1 MGQIAVY
8 ANVAV
13 YANCK
18 KTLLLI
24 ALSHNSYVCLNVVA
38 WSARKQRG
46 NFLYKFIKVERV
58 GAVEVITLNRPEVMN
73 AWHMPMRNE
82 VLKALNAAKKSPGV
96 GAIVLTGTG
105 KDAFCAG
112 QDLDEARK
120 FDPARAKLWVE
131 EWRILYEGVRRLDIP
146 VVCALNGLAA
156 GSAFQV
162 ALLTDYRIGHDK
174 ITMGQPEINSGIVSA
189 LGFWILREIVG
200 LSHAIEFIL
209 TGRMLSAMECE
220 RFGLLHRIVPQDEVL
235 SSAIAMAKKLAA
247 KPPVA
252 MRLNK
257 QLMREATQAGFD
269 KAFGVA
275 TERHH
280 TSFSSREPQHKMNQ
294 FYEVRGKSV
303 AKGPKPKKPKSK
315 RSK

>member
-1 MGQIAVY
+1 M
-8 ANVAV
+8 
-13 YANCK
+13 
-18 KTLLLI
+18 
-24 ALSHNSYVCLNVVA
+24 
-38 WSARKQRG
+38 
-46 NFLYKFIKVERV
+46 YKFIKVRQV

-82 VLKALNAAKKSPGV
+82 LLKALGAARKSREV

-131 EWRILYEGVRRLDIP
+131 EWRILYEAVRRLDIP

-200 LSHAIEFIL
+200 LSRAIELIL
-209 TGRMLSAMECE
+209 TGRMLSADGMRALRAPAPDRAGRRSAVVRHRHGEKT
-220 RFGLLHRIVPQDEVL
+220 RRQTAGRDAAQQAVDARSDAAGLRQ
-235 SSAIAMAKKLAA
+235 
-247 KPPVA
+247 
-252 MRLNK
+252 
-257 QLMREATQAGFD
+257 
-269 KAFGVA
+269 GV
-275 TERHH
+275 R
-280 TSFSSREPQHKMNQ
+280 SRDGAPSHQFLEP
-294 FYEVRGKSV
+294 
-303 AKGPKPKKPKSK
+303 
-315 RSK
+315 

>member
-1 MGQIAVY
+1 MCSYAV
-8 ANVAV
+8 
-13 YANCK
+13 
-18 KTLLLI
+18 
-24 ALSHNSYVCLNVVA
+24 
-38 WSARKQRG
+38 ARCRRAAKG
-46 NFLYKFIKVERV
+46 KFLYKFIKVQRV

-73 AWHMPMRNE
+73 AWHMSMRNE
-82 VLKALNAAKKSPGV
+82 LLTALNAAKKSSGV
-96 GAIVLTGTG
+96 GAIVLTGAG

-120 FDPARAKLWVE
+120 FDPVRARLWVE
-131 EWRILYEGVRRLDIP
+131 EWRILYEGVRCLDIP

-200 LSHAIEFIL
+200 LSRAVEFIL

-280 TSFSSREPQHKMNQ
+280 TSFSSREPQHKMDQ
-294 FYEVRGKSV
+294 FYEVRGKKA
-303 AKGPKPKKPKSK
+303 AKSLKVKGK
-315 RSK
+315 RAIRGLSAR

>member
-1 MGQIAVY
+1 
-8 ANVAV
+8 
-13 YANCK
+13 
-18 KTLLLI
+18 
-24 ALSHNSYVCLNVVA
+24 
-38 WSARKQRG
+38 
-46 NFLYKFIKVERV
+46 LYKFIKVERK
-58 GAVEVITLNRPEVMN
+58 GAVEIITLNRPKVMN

-82 VLKALNAAKKSPGV
+82 VLKALTAAKKSARV
-96 GAIVLTGTG
+96 GAIVLTGAG

-120 FDPARAKLWVE
+120 FDPARSKLWVE
-131 EWRILYEGVRRLDIP
+131 EWRILYEGVRTLDIP

-174 ITMGQPEINSGIVSA
+174 VTMGQPEINSGIVSA

-200 LSHAIEFIL
+200 LSRAIELIL

-220 RFGLLHRIVPQDEVL
+220 RFGLMHRIVPEDEVL
-235 SSAIAMAKKLAA
+235 PSAIAMAQKLAA

-269 KAFGVA
+269 NAFGVA
-275 TERHH
+275 TVRHH
-280 TSFSSREPQHKMNQ
+280 TSFSSHEPQHMMDK
-294 FYEVRGKSV
+294 FYEVRGKLV
-303 AKGPKPKKPKSK
+303 ARRASPAKARGRRGK
-315 RSK
+315 

>member
-1 MGQIAVY
+1 M
-8 ANVAV
+8 
-13 YANCK
+13 
-18 KTLLLI
+18 
-24 ALSHNSYVCLNVVA
+24 
-38 WSARKQRG
+38 
-46 NFLYKFIKVERV
+46 YKFIKVRQV
-58 GAVEVITLNRPEVMN
+58 GAVEIITLNRPEVMN

-82 VLKALNAAKKSPGV
+82 LLKALGAARKSKKT

-105 KDAFCAG
+105 RVAFCAG

-131 EWRILYEGVRRLDIP
+131 EWRILYEAVRRLDIP

-200 LSHAIEFIL
+200 LSRAI
-209 TGRMLSAMECE
+209 ECE
-220 RFGLLHRIVPQDEVL
+220 RFGLLHRIVPEDEVL
-235 SSAIAMAKKLAA
+235 SSAIDMAKKLAA

-257 QLMREATQAGFD
+257 QLMREATQPGFD

-280 TSFSSREPQHKMNQ
+280 TSFATHEPQHKMDE
-294 FYEVRGKSV
+294 FYEVRGRKV
-303 AKGPKPKKPKSK
+303 AKPGKLKDK
-315 RSK
+315 RAKGKRGK

>member
-1 MGQIAVY
+1 M
-8 ANVAV
+8 
-13 YANCK
+13 
-18 KTLLLI
+18 
-24 ALSHNSYVCLNVVA
+24 
-38 WSARKQRG
+38 
-46 NFLYKFIKVERV
+46 YKFITIQRV
-58 GAVEVITLNRPEVMN
+58 GSVEVITLNRPQVMN

-82 VLKALNAAKKSPGV
+82 LLKALTAARKSTRV
-96 GAIVLTGTG
+96 RAVVLTGAG

-120 FDPARAKLWVE
+120 FDPARSKVWVE

-174 ITMGQPEINSGIVSA
+174 VTMGQPEINSGIVSA

-200 LSHAIEFIL
+200 LSRAIELIL

-220 RFGLLHRIVPQDEVL
+220 RFGLLHRIVPEDEVL
-235 SSAIAMAKKLAA
+235 SSSIATAQKLAA

-269 KAFGVA
+269 QAFGVA
-275 TERHH
+275 TERHY
-280 TSFSSREPQHKMNQ
+280 TSFSSREPQHMMDQ
-294 FYEVRGKSV
+294 FYEVRGKLV
-303 AKGPKPKKPKSK
+303 ARRAGPLKRKSGGGT
-315 RSK
+315 

>member
-1 MGQIAVY
+1 M
-8 ANVAV
+8 
-13 YANCK
+13 
-18 KTLLLI
+18 
-24 ALSHNSYVCLNVVA
+24 
-38 WSARKQRG
+38 
-46 NFLYKFIKVERV
+46 YKFIKTDLV
-58 GAVEVITLNRPEVMN
+58 GAVQVITLNRPEVMN

-82 VLKALNAAKKSPGV
+82 VLHALTAAKKSKSV
-96 GAIVLTGTG
+96 RAIVLTGTG

-220 RFGLLHRIVPQDEVL
+220 RFGLLHRIVPEDEVL
-235 SSAIAMAKKLAA
+235 SSAIDMAKKLAA

-257 QLMREATQAGFD
+257 QLMREATQVGFD

-280 TSFSSREPQHKMNQ
+280 TSFSSHEPQHQMDQ
-294 FYEVRGKSV
+294 FYEVRGKQAV
-303 AKGPKPKKPKSK
+303 KPRKPPGK
-315 RSK
+315 RGK

>member
-1 MGQIAVY
+1 LYQFI
-8 ANVAV
+8 NV
-13 YANCK
+13 
-18 KTLLLI
+18 
-24 ALSHNSYVCLNVVA
+24 
-38 WSARKQRG
+38 R
-46 NFLYKFIKVERV
+46 RV
-58 GAVEVITLNRPEVMN
+58 GAVEIITLNRPEVMN

-82 VLKALNAAKKSPGV
+82 LLKALSVARKSRDV

-105 KDAFCAG
+105 KVAFCAG

-131 EWRILYEGVRRLDIP
+131 EWRILYEAVRKLDIP

-200 LSHAIEFIL
+200 LSRAIELIL
-209 TGRMLSAMECE
+209 TGRMISAMECE
-220 RFGLLHRIVPQDEVL
+220 RFGLLHRIVPEDEVL
-235 SSAIAMAKKLAA
+235 SSAIDMAKKLAA

-257 QLMREATQAGFD
+257 QLMREATQPGFD

-280 TSFSSREPQHKMNQ
+280 TSFSSHEPQHKMDE
-294 FYEVRGKSV
+294 FYEVRGRKVTSPGVSKGKS
-303 AKGPKPKKPKSK
+303 AKGK
-315 RSK
+315 RGK

>member
-1 MGQIAVY
+1 MYGLFIY
-8 ANVAV
+8 RRRANVAGELHAGAFADSV
-13 YANCK
+13 
-18 KTLLLI
+18 I
-24 ALSHNSYVCLNVVA
+24 DSYTGRFTRGHA
-38 WSARKQRG
+38 DPARAAQGKR
-46 NFLYKFIKVERV
+46 LYKFIKVKRV

-82 VLKALNAAKKSPGV
+82 VLKALAAAKKSSSV

-120 FDPARAKLWVE
+120 FDPARSKLWVE
-131 EWRILYEGVRRLDIP
+131 EWRILYEAVRGLDIP
-146 VVCALNGLAA
+146 IVCALNGLAA

-235 SSAIAMAKKLAA
+235 SVAIATAKKLAA

-280 TSFSSREPQHKMNQ
+280 TSFSSREPQHMMDQ
-294 FYEVRGKSV
+294 FYVVRGKKV
-303 AKGPKPKKPKSK
+303 RGAAKPKSK

>member
-1 MGQIAVY
+1 MYQ
-8 ANVAV
+8 
-13 YANCK
+13 
-18 KTLLLI
+18 
-24 ALSHNSYVCLNVVA
+24 
-38 WSARKQRG
+38 
-46 NFLYKFIKVERV
+46 FIKIRRV
-58 GAVEVITLNRPEVMN
+58 GAVEIITLNRPEVMN

-82 VLKALNAAKKSPGV
+82 LLKALGAARKSRKV

-120 FDPARAKLWVE
+120 FDPARSKLWVE
-131 EWRILYEGVRRLDIP
+131 EWRILYEAVRRLDIP

-200 LSHAIEFIL
+200 LSRAIELIL

-220 RFGLLHRIVPQDEVL
+220 RFSLLHRIVPEDEVL
-235 SSAIAMAKKLAA
+235 SSAIDMAKKLAA

-257 QLMREATQAGFD
+257 QRFREVTEAGFRD
-269 KAFGVA
+269 CLEAGMRIQRESFA
-275 TERHH
+275 TGEPARMMEE
-280 TSFSSREPQHKMNQ
+280 FFASR
-294 FYEVRGKSV
+294 
-303 AKGPKPKKPKSK
+303 ASK
-315 RSK
+315 QT

>member
-1 MGQIAVY
+1 MYQFI
-8 ANVAV
+8 NV
-13 YANCK
+13 
-18 KTLLLI
+18 
-24 ALSHNSYVCLNVVA
+24 
-38 WSARKQRG
+38 R
-46 NFLYKFIKVERV
+46 RV
-58 GAVEVITLNRPEVMN
+58 GAVEIITLNRPEVMN

-82 VLKALNAAKKSPGV
+82 LLKALSVARKSRDV

-105 KDAFCAG
+105 KVAFCAG

-131 EWRILYEGVRRLDIP
+131 EWRILYEAVRRLDIP

-200 LSHAIEFIL
+200 LSRAIELIL
-209 TGRMLSAMECE
+209 TGRMISAMECE
-220 RFGLLHRIVPQDEVL
+220 RFGLLHRIVPEDEVL
-235 SSAIAMAKKLAA
+235 SSAIDMAKKLAA

-257 QLMREATQAGFD
+257 QLMREATQPGFD

-280 TSFSSREPQHKMNQ
+280 TSFSSHEPQHKMDE
-294 FYEVRGKSV
+294 FYEVRGRK
-303 AKGPKPKKPKSK
+303 AARAGKPKGK
-315 RSK
+315 RGKQ

>member
-1 MGQIAVY
+1 MYQ
-8 ANVAV
+8 
-13 YANCK
+13 
-18 KTLLLI
+18 
-24 ALSHNSYVCLNVVA
+24 
-38 WSARKQRG
+38 
-46 NFLYKFIKVERV
+46 FINLRRV
-58 GAVEVITLNRPEVMN
+58 GAVEIITLNRPEVMN

-82 VLKALNAAKKSPGV
+82 LLKALGVARKSRDV

-105 KDAFCAG
+105 KVAFCAG

-131 EWRILYEGVRRLDIP
+131 EWRILYEAVRRLDIP

-200 LSHAIEFIL
+200 LSRAIELIL
-209 TGRMLSAMECE
+209 TGRMISAMECE
-220 RFGLLHRIVPQDEVL
+220 RFGLLHRIVPEDEVL
-235 SSAIAMAKKLAA
+235 SSAIDMAKKLAA

-257 QLMREATQAGFD
+257 QLMREATQPGFD

-280 TSFSSREPQHKMNQ
+280 TSFSSHEPQHKMDE
-294 FYEVRGKSV
+294 FYEVRGRK
-303 AKGPKPKKPKSK
+303 AARAGKPKGK
-315 RSK
+315 RGKQDS

>member
-1 MGQIAVY
+1 MPAR
-8 ANVAV
+8 A
-13 YANCK
+13 
-18 KTLLLI
+18 
-24 ALSHNSYVCLNVVA
+24 ALGTY
-38 WSARKQRG
+38 
-46 NFLYKFIKVERV
+46 LYKFIKVQRV
-58 GAVEVITLNRPEVMN
+58 GAVEVITLNRPDVMN

-82 VLKALNAAKKSPGV
+82 LLKALAAVKKSPRV
-96 GAIVLTGTG
+96 GAVVLTGAG
-105 KDAFCAG
+105 KQAFCAG

-131 EWRILYEGVRRLDIP
+131 EWRILYEAVRRLDIP

-162 ALLTDYRIGHDK
+162 VLLTDYRIGHDK

-200 LSHAIEFIL
+200 LSRAVELIL
-209 TGRMLSAMECE
+209 TGRMISAIECE
-220 RFGLLHRIVPQDEVL
+220 RLGLLHRIVPQDEVL
-235 SSAIAMAKKLAA
+235 SSAIATAKSLAA

-280 TSFSSREPQHKMNQ
+280 TSFSSREPQHKMDE
-294 FYEVRGKSV
+294 FYEVRGKRPGP
-303 AKGPKPKKPKSK
+303 AKKKRKSK
-315 RSK
+315 

>member
-8 ANVAV
+8 AHAVYANVV

-131 EWRILYEGVRRLDIP
+131 EGRILYEGVRRLDIP

-209 TGRMLSAMECE
+209 TGRMLSAMKCC
-220 RFGLLHRIVPQDEVL
+220 RPPLRWRKNSRL
-235 SSAIAMAKKLAA
+235 S
-247 KPPVA
+247 
-252 MRLNK
+252 R
-257 QLMREATQAGFD
+257 Q
-269 KAFGVA
+269 
-275 TERHH
+275 
-280 TSFSSREPQHKMNQ
+280 SRC
-294 FYEVRGKSV
+294 
-303 AKGPKPKKPKSK
+303 A
-315 RSK
+315 

>member
-1 MGQIAVY
+1 MV
-8 ANVAV
+8 VAV
-13 YANCK
+13 CICRWRYKIIGSLAGK
-18 KTLLLI
+18 LI
-24 ALSHNSYVCLNVVA
+24 RRRGIFP
-38 WSARKQRG
+38 SATTG
-46 NFLYKFIKVERV
+46 GILYKFIKINRI
-58 GAVEVITLNRPEVMN
+58 GPVEVITLNRPQVMN

-82 VLKALNAAKKSPGV
+82 LLKALTAAKKSPRA
-96 GAIVLTGTG
+96 GAVVLTGTG
-105 KDAFCAG
+105 RDAFCAG

-120 FDPARAKLWVE
+120 FDPARSKLWVE
-131 EWRILYEGVRRLDIP
+131 EWRILYEGVRTLDIP
-146 VVCALNGLAA
+146 IVCALNGLAA

-174 ITMGQPEINSGIVSA
+174 VTMGQPEINSGIVSA

-200 LSHAIEFIL
+200 LSRAIELIL

-220 RFGLLHRIVPQDEVL
+220 RFGLLHRIVPEDEVL

-269 KAFGVA
+269 NAFGVA

-280 TSFSSREPQHKMNQ
+280 TSFSSREPQHMMDQ
-294 FYEVRGKSV
+294 FYEVRGKLVAKGASV
-303 AKGPKPKKPKSK
+303 AKPKRK
-315 RSK
+315 RGK